1 MTTTTKQD
9 RHKTSQGVCPLVRWR
24 LSLLLLLLMAVGVQR
39 TWAVDD
45 TFTVNSGTSTARGST
60 IYTGTYTSLTLGFS
74 SDAGGTP
81 NVFQLTNGD
90 KTIGGDR
97 NPHFNGSSVPDGGH
111 VFVLT
116 TSQPG
121 DFVFHVKLNKDKTMS
136 LRNSSGVDVATKAN
150 SSASS
155 KDFEWKVTVE
165 TEGTYYLFA
174 RGSKLELFGYTF
186 TKKPI
191 QGITQ
196 LPYSADFSS
205 DTEPFDGG
213 ERASG
218 TNVSNV
224 FRVQNRTATATFQ
237 GGHTL
242 KGTEVVNI
250 SFTAYHG
257 YLNNGGGV
265 TVTLYNTA
273 NEPLISYHYHQ
284 PTQNI
289 TDVSFGGETVAGF
302 VAFPGASFFA
312 KDGSG
317 NNRWANG
324 LTEATKPYQ
333 VGSGTY
339 NPLITMTVSGSGQVT
354 FSLKTSEAGINRSF
368 SEVISDRVVDLGKIV
383 IVDAN
388 NNADRCFA
396 MDDLSVTSQLYSYDY
411 ENTGGL
417 TDWTTSAGG
426 RYTPIIAEDA
436 LTGNHYMTVNQDQR
450 NNNGTTLTNNA
461 INGSASAGESFT
473 LEFDM
478 KIGRGTENGNS
489 SQPDA
494 NFTIFDAA
502 GASLFS
508 MTDKRTTTDSKADW
522 YLKAAENTQEAYDGV
537 AGTGSNQPIASLTW
551 YHYKLSYTGGRLY
564 VTITSQ
570 DGSTTYW
577 RKGYTTT
584 SSGGLSK
591 MAFVTSRYNANFAFD
606 NLKVSAYANTNFSV
620 SGKTE
625 TYTINSAGDL
635 PQVNEGKTISIE
647 YGVAEQVQM
656 TTTEGTIGAYCL
668 DANVEGKFSQA
679 YSAESPTSTSIPDRG
694 TYYKFIPKFAG
705 KLSISGWVNDG
716 SGHVNNVTL
725 QKVSDGSIIATYL
738 PDNSAVFSNQLLDV
752 ELEAGKSYYLY
763 ASTPNTANSTTT
775 YYPTFFL
782 TGFKFEQSSMNRE
795 IKVSDLLYSGST
807 DATDGKLNREI
818 PGFQLSYSGDAKVQ
832 TTANGQGLTISNG
845 GSITIKLR
853 ENGYDAKINNI
864 TLNVSEVSSATVN
877 SESIT
882 ETGKH
887 SFTISPAATATLS
900 CTVGS
905 LTITSLS
912 VGYTGDDN
920 NNTAMWLDDEKTITP
935 TLTFDDSHLMR
946 IAGDGKAFTQVPAVS
961 PASFNAVLTYSSSNT
976 SIATINPDGSN
987 GQLLRNGQ
995 ATITATFAETDYY
1008 NSATATYTVDNVL
1021 QNGESYSCGAN
1032 NNDVVRVNALAA
1044 AADKELTLTGTN
1056 DASMTFGTTSSDL
1069 RTTANATTVT
1079 LTNNSGSDITIERLR
1094 IYAKNLKA
1102 YLYYEGQEENYAEQL
1117 VFKDFPSG
1125 PVKGF
1130 RVLDIGDPTA
1140 PIDLTSAYSLKSG
1153 EYYVWTDG
1161 TLVTSTHHGG
1171 TFNTG
1176 NGGFTVSSKDSGVE
1190 TTLPKVSHALTK
1202 TGKADGYANEL
1213 TAEANIFVA
1222 IPTDIDIYKTWDMTT
1237 AVSAAGQMDA
1247 TWWTWNGHG
1256 YYQAY
1261 LPEYLPIL
1269 NNGRTTLAGNEGLLA
1284 RGDLRYYTGTTGLRM
1299 NLTRVNSRLKFP
1311 VKAGMEVK
1319 IEMASASA
1327 DIEHLISNVTDL
1339 FGNAVSTVYI
1349 ENAGPEAPITA
1360 YFLAAA
1366 DGAVELRSMDK
1377 LGAYVKRITLQ
1388 VPQIHF
1394 NEEIVT
1400 VKNEAATITNV
1411 PYNTGD
1417 ATLTYSIKAGSSYNL
1432 NNETKADDYIAT
1444 VPTPSVGKVNVT
1456 GEEGYVTVEVTN
1468 SSATGVQPKKGSYKI
1483 YVIDFRFD
1491 QASYNSTYDGSDGGE
1506 AVFNQLPTGYNKVV
1520 QPVNYTMEYVSGEP
1534 RGRLTQK
1541 TNQDP
1546 KQTTYALTVY
1556 SAGILRVTATT
1567 GRISTSCEVEVTG
1580 GNQFAELNPARRLE
1594 ELPTEGSPAYYFL
1607 NELPAG
1613 FGTTGTTKYTVDKA
1627 GSVSCDGVTS
1637 VSIADDKSVDH
1648 FYAKISNIT
1657 GSGAIRVTAT
1667 NDSNTPGD
1675 TSDDKT
1681 ATFVLTVAY
1690 PASSKQKWDF
1700 YRMKHVSSDTKFGLY
1715 IGQIDDYNGDATQTA
1730 EPDPKPVTSHSATQR
1745 WSTDAATWS
1754 NSWTTDTKWEKVY
1767 RKGTEQ
1773 PRWAYAYGMKGDNAF
1788 IVEETAGLQIE
1799 TGQQGFYIDNPH
1811 QPTEFAYNH
1820 IGLHNNATVTIP
1832 RLKAGDYIAL
1842 NLSRVIPNNGAILS
1856 ATNVTDLAGTTV
1868 NHTFTITR
1876 SQIDYQNAGVPV
1888 TEISGDNVGARVIP
1902 GYYTFRAAADGDVS
1916 FTLSDEGFLD
1926 ILSIEIY
1933 DGSYEPTMTNIVT
1946 DGTNVPPPATFL
1958 MDDGE
1963 TEEVNLAICH
1973 LMRSTSV
1980 GPAEYVV
1987 VDKIGGLDA
1996 TLENVEWVSDGGAL
2010 YNKGRITV
2018 NDSYGKLLV
2027 RMNNYTADG
2036 RYLTGYTPTYTLT
2049 VGHKPHQQ
2057 YPFTW
2062 DFTNIS
2068 GGAVLGRSNNAAS
2081 SIGTDYQTWTGLGYE
2096 TYQLDTSTDAGS
2108 LYVPGATLVTAA
2120 RSLGEK
2126 GSVNTLNSSG
2136 KGNDEFN
2143 GLGFAGQIAFK
2154 LAQQGETAND
2164 APNEWT
2170 QGTEK
2175 SLLEYTIN
2183 GENADFNAQLSG
2195 TTWTAVNLTA
2205 GDGKVFFGSPGK
2217 VMPPYKNAKDD
2228 TEGSV
2233 SITASSWVYRMD
2245 GGNTKYLLLM
2255 PQRPFQNGDVIHMTA
2270 YVPNTVN
2277 PQKSGFSFYVGAT
2290 DAGSAAL
2297 ATVYFAANAV
2307 VDKEYTLDYTVKR
2320 GDGLAGRSQ
2329 VYLCRAEKTYTV
2341 HLEKVSIT
2349 CVDDSSAP
2357 ASYERAI
2364 TCMEETTI
2372 TIPDLTAGQYVYI
2385 KSNAEPTVSSNLTKV
2400 TVSDDGT
2407 HGYDVAANTYK
2418 YTVTAAG
2425 NATLT
2430 FAANTKV
2437 YRIGVTNITKP
2448 LTRVGSGDAWAT
2460 ESRKTG
2466 VTQDNAIDYTQT
2478 GKFTVNDI
2486 TANTV
2491 SATKYTTKNVTVKMN
2506 PLANAVPAETGVV
2519 LRLKLKYTT
2528 DDEKSEGVKMTDD
2541 EATTATTNAVA
2552 DFAKAKGGNAVP
2564 LFAPPHSATI
2574 LSAGA
2579 VGFGGT
2585 QGNLMMANLKGR
2597 KLTQERE
2604 NGEIDNN
2611 GDDIDDS
2618 GVVDGAYTRFI
2629 FAYRYMKWQKV
2640 DDKPAQATTSD
2651 FVSSGDAPVFY
2662 RLHLYDSEEATA
2674 LSTTESVLNTLGA
2687 NKAYMLIRTTSVPD
2701 ALWKNGVAPARP
2713 FIGIE
2718 GISDMEEY
2726 DPALGTGRSQ
2736 GDGRTYN
2743 LRGQMMD
2750 DGSSLTPGVYIRNG
2764 KKVVVK

>member
-1 MTTTTKQD
+1 MTTTTKRD
-9 RHKTSQGVCPLVRWR
+9 RHNGRRLASQGVCPPVRWR
-24 LSLLLLLLMAVGVQR
+24 LSLLLLLLVGAQ
-39 TWAVDD
+39 WAWAD
-45 TFTVNSGTSTARGST
+45 
-60 IYTGTYTSLTLGFS
+60 
-74 SDAGGTP
+74 
-81 NVFQLTNGD
+81 
-90 KTIGGDR
+90 
-97 NPHFNGSSVPDGGH
+97 
-111 VFVLT
+111 
-116 TSQPG
+116 
-121 DFVFHVKLNKDKTMS
+121 
-136 LRNSSGVDVATKAN
+136 
-150 SSASS
+150 
-155 KDFEWKVTVE
+155 
-165 TEGTYYLFA
+165 
-174 RGSKLELFGYTF
+174 
-186 TKKPI
+186 
-191 QGITQ
+191 GITG
-196 LPYSADFSS
+196 LPYHADFSS
-205 DTEPFDGG
+205 SIDPFNAGT
-213 ERASG
+213 RNSTNASIG
-218 TNVSNV
+218 SVLA
-224 FRVQNRTATATFQ
+224 VQNSTATATFT
-237 GGHTL
+237 GGYTL
-242 KGTEVVNI
+242 RRSEVVTI

-257 YLNNGGGV
+257 YLNIGGGV
-265 TVTLYNTA
+265 TVTLNNTSDQ
-273 NEPLISYHYHQ
+273 PLISYHYHQ

-302 VAFPGASFFA
+302 EAFPGASFHS

-317 NNRWANG
+317 NNRYANG
-324 LTEATKPYQ
+324 FDGGGKPYQ
-333 VGSGTY
+333 SGSGTN
-339 NPLITMTVSGSGQVT
+339 NPLITMTVSGSGQVG
-354 FSLKTSEAGINRSF
+354 FSLVCSSAGVSQSF
-368 SEVISDRVVDLGKIV
+368 SDIIDDRAIDLGKIV
-383 IVDAN
+383 VVDAN
-388 NNADRCFA
+388 GNADRCFA

-411 ENTGGL
+411 ENTGGM
-417 TDWTTSAGG
+417 TDWLTGTPG
-426 RYTPIIAEDA
+426 RYTPIIANDG
-436 LTGNHYMTVNQDQR
+436 GNNYMTVDQDQR

-461 INGSASAGESFT
+461 IGGSALAGEDFT

-478 KIGRGTENGNS
+478 KIGRSTENGS
-489 SQPDA
+489 DSQPDA
-494 NFTIFDAA
+494 NFTVYDAT
-502 GASLFS
+502 GKSLFS

-584 SSGGLSK
+584 TSGGLSK

-606 NLKVSAYANTNFSV
+606 NLKVSPYANTNFSV

-625 TYTINSAGDL
+625 TYTINSTGDL
-635 PQVNEGKTISIE
+635 PQVDEGKTITIE
-647 YGVAEQVQM
+647 YGEPEQMQM
-656 TTTEGTIGAYCL
+656 TKTNGGNIGAFCL
-668 DANVEGKFSQA
+668 DNNITPDGTGYYTRAWGSGA
-679 YSAESPTSTSIPDRG
+679 YVAPNMG
-694 TYYKFIPKFAG
+694 TYYKFTPKFNG
-705 KLSISGWVNDG
+705 KLTIVGNVEVEEGKTSHVTLRTGDGTVKETISGSTG
-716 SGHVNNVTL
+716 MSHTF
-725 QKVSDGSIIATYL
+725 TT
-738 PDNSAVFSNQLLDV
+738 
-752 ELEAGKSYYLY
+752 ELTADTDYYLF
-763 ASTPNTANSTTT
+763 AETGGTGGRVEGDGEWATL
-775 YYPTFFL
+775 FL
-782 TGFKFEQSSMNRE
+782 TGFSFEQTGMNRE
-795 IKVSDLLYSGST
+795 IKVSNLLYKGSMST
-807 DATDGKLNREI
+807 TGNGLDRTI
-818 PGFQLSYSGDAKVQ
+818 PGFTLTFGGNDAVQ
-832 TTANGQGLTISNG
+832 TVADGSALTISSG
-845 GSITIKLR
+845 GSLTVSLRQNEHSASIKS
-853 ENGYDAKINNI
+853 I
-864 TLNVSEVSSATVN
+864 TLNVSAVTSATVAGK
-877 SESIT
+877 SVT
-882 ETGKH
+882 TTGKH
-887 SFTISPAATATLS
+887 AFTITPNNETATLD
-900 CTVGS
+900 CTAGS
-905 LTITSLS
+905 LTVTS
-912 VGYTGDDN
+912 VFVEYTSSDAG
-920 NNTAMWLDDEKTITP
+920 AEASWLNDTKVTP
-935 TLTFDDSHLMR
+935 SIDFTPAHVFR
-946 IAGDGKAFTQVPAVS
+946 VAGDGKAFTQVPTVSS
-961 PASFNAVLTYSSSNT
+961 PASFNAPLTYTSGNT

-1008 NSATATYTVDNVL
+1008 NSATATYTIDNVL

-1044 AADKELTLTGTN
+1044 AADKVLTLTGTN
-1056 DASMTFGTTSSDL
+1056 DASMIFGTTSRDL

-1102 YLYYEGQEENYAEQL
+1102 YLYYEGQEENYSQQL

-1130 RVLDIGDPTA
+1130 RVLDIGDPTD

-1153 EYYVWTDG
+1153 VGYEWTDG
-1161 TLVTSTHHGG
+1161 TPVTSHGG
-1171 TFNTG
+1171 TFSTE

-1190 TTLPKVSHALTK
+1190 TTLPKVSHVLTK
-1202 TGKADGYANEL
+1202 TGTAVGYAAEL
-1213 TAEANIFVA
+1213 TADANIFVA
-1222 IPTDIDIYKTWDMTT
+1222 TTDIDIYKTWDMTT

-1269 NNGRTTLAGNEGLLA
+1269 NNDRTTLAGNEGLLA
-1284 RGDLRYYTGTTGLRM
+1284 RGDLRYYTGSTGLRM

-1432 NNETKADDYIAT
+1432 SNEVQADDYIAT
-1444 VPTPSVGKVNVT
+1444 VPTASVGKVNVI
-1456 GEEGYVTVEVTN
+1456 GNEGYVTVEVTN

-1483 YVIDFRFD
+1483 YVIDFKF
-1491 QASYNSTYDGSDGGE
+1491 NPTIGGPLSLDDAANGE
-1506 AVFNQLPTGYNKVV
+1506 VTFNQLPDGYNKVV

-1556 SAGILRVTATT
+1556 SAGTLRVTATT

-1580 GNQFAELNPARRLE
+1580 GNQFAELNPARRLTD
-1594 ELPTEGSPAYYFL
+1594 LPTEGEAATYYFL
-1607 NELPAG
+1607 NELPTG
-1613 FGTTGTTKYTVDKA
+1613 FGTIGTTKYTVDKA

-1637 VSIADDKSVDH
+1637 VSIADDKSVNH

-1690 PASSKQKWDF
+1690 PASGGHKWNF
-1700 YRMKHVSSDTKFGLY
+1700 YQMKNYDHDSNSETYNQFGLK
-1715 IGQIDDYNGDATQTA
+1715 IGYLADYDSNASQTLS
-1730 EPDPKPVTSHSATQR
+1730 DVDISGSG
-1745 WSTDAATWS
+1745 
-1754 NSWTTDTKWEKVY
+1754 WTTADTQWEKVY

-1799 TGQQGFYIDNPH
+1799 TGQKGFYIDNPH

-1856 ATNVTDLAGTTV
+1856 ATNVTDLAGATV

-1876 SQIDYQNAGVPV
+1876 SQTDYQKAGVPV
-1888 TEISGDNVGARVIP
+1888 TETSGDNVGARVIP
-1902 GYYTFRAAADGDVS
+1902 GYYTFRAAADGDVT
-1916 FTLSDEGFLD
+1916 FTLSDEGYLD

-1933 DGSYEPTMTNIVT
+1933 DGSYEPTMTDIVT
-1946 DGTNVPPPATFL
+1946 DGTNETPPASFL

-1963 TEEVNLAICH
+1963 TQEIDLAICH
-1973 LMRSTSV
+1973 MMKSTSV

-1987 VDKIGGLDA
+1987 VDKVGGLDA
-1996 TLENVEWVSDGGAL
+1996 TLENVEWVSDGGAV

-2068 GGAVLGRSNNAAS
+2068 GGAVLGRSNNAAN
-2081 SIGTDYQTWTGLGYE
+2081 SISTDYQTWTGLGYE

-2164 APNEWT
+2164 APET
-2170 QGTEK
+2170 MSGGSDGT
-2175 SLLEYTIN
+2175 LLVYRMDDDAVDAAYVAQSTTV
-2183 GENADFNAQLSG
+2183 ADK
-2195 TTWTAVNLTA
+2195 TTWTPAELVA
-2205 GDGKVFFGSPGK
+2205 GDGKVLFGSPGK
-2217 VMPPYKNAKDD
+2217 RETSTVGTHTK
-2228 TEGSV
+2228 
-2233 SITASSWVYRMD
+2233 VYRMD
-2245 GGNTKYLLLM
+2245 SGNSKYLLLM
-2255 PQRPFQNGDVIHMTA
+2255 PERPFQNGDHIILTGYSSANVA
-2270 YVPNTVN
+2270 
-2277 PQKSGFSFYVGAT
+2277 KSGFSFYAQALDAT
-2290 DAGSAAL
+2290 AL
-2297 ATVYFAANAV
+2297 TTLYWPSGTAANTETTIDYV
-2307 VDKEYTLDYTVKR
+2307 VER
-2320 GDGLAGRSQ
+2320 GDGICGRSQ
-2329 VYLCRAEKTYTV
+2329 VYVFRADKTNTV
-2341 HLEKVSIT
+2341 LLSEVSIT
-2349 CVDDSSAP
+2349 GTDTGAP
-2357 ASYERAI
+2357 IAYAYRDRAI
-2364 TCMEETTI
+2364 HCVTATTI
-2372 TIPDLTAGQYVYI
+2372 TIPDLTDGDYVYL
-2385 KSNAEPTVSSNLTKV
+2385 KASAAPSSSPNLSAAV
-2400 TVSDDGT
+2400 DADGL
-2407 HGYDVAANTYK
+2407 DAATGVYK

-2430 FAANTKV
+2430 FDAGTKV
-2437 YRIGVTNITKP
+2437 YRIGVTNIMKP

-2486 TANTV
+2486 TANIV
-2491 SATKYTTKNVTVKMN
+2491 SATKYTTKNVTVKMT

-2528 DDEKSEGVKMTDD
+2528 DDEKSEGVKMTDY
-2541 EATTATTNAVA
+2541 EATTATNNAVD
-2552 DFAKAKGGNAVP
+2552 DFAKAKDGNAVP

-2585 QGNLMMANLKGR
+2585 QGNLMMANLTER
-2597 KLTQERE
+2597 ELTQERE
-2604 NGEIDNN
+2604 TGEIDNN
-2611 GDDIDDS
+2611 GDAIDNS

-2640 DDKPAQATTSD
+2640 NTETATYST
-2651 FVSSGDAPVFY
+2651 FTNGDVPVFY
-2662 RLHLYDSEEATA
+2662 RMHIYTNAA
-2674 LSTTESVLNTLGA
+2674 PVLNTLGA
-2687 NKAYMLIRTTSVPD
+2687 NKAYMLIRSTSVPD
-2701 ALWKNGVAPARP
+2701 ALWKNDVAPARP

-2718 GISDMEEY
+2718 GVSDMEEY